1 MCALVTL
8 LVSTAHTYNAQA
20 QVDFGPQQIIST
32 LANGASAVY
41 AIDLD
46 GDSDND
52 VLSASAISDKV
63 TWYENDG
70 NGNFGGQH
78 IIDLLVDECVAI
90 HAIDLDNDGDND
102 VLASGFFGAAWYEND
117 GSGNF
122 SKSYLSDIVANSNSI
137 YADDLDNDGD
147 NDICLNSLSDDR
159 IF

>member
-1 MCALVTL
+1 MM
-8 LVSTAHTYNAQA
+8 
-20 QVDFGPQQIIST
+20 F
-32 LANGASAVY
+32 
-41 AIDLD
+41 
-46 GDSDND
+46 
-52 VLSASAISDKV
+52 LSASAISDKV